1 MTTAIPLKVTI
12 DSQGNTDGLS
22 QFQVGESVAL
32 SHGGTGGTTATQA
45 KTNLGLQTVA
55 STGSYSDLSNKPT
68 ININTLTVS
77 SPSTQWTITHNKGT
91 TKYRA
96 QLYETNG
103 DPFIAYIETLD
114 ANSFKV
120 HLSESIT
127 GYVEVIFDGETLLP

>member
-68 ININTLTVS
+68 ININTFTVS

-96 QLYETNG
+96 QLY
-103 DPFIAYIETLD
+103 
-114 ANSFKV
+114 
-120 HLSESIT
+120 LSLIH
-127 GYVEVIFDGETLLP
+127 I